1 MVSMHFM
8 RLIFIAL
15 ACLAVTVLLVS
26 LLNSLIDS
34 VAGCYVMGNCSQT
47 PILAT
52 IAYALDAVK
61 HVAYFALFPLGA
73 VFGRRDF
80 RKLFPRSQL
89 YRRVARIGFSL
100 IPLFLL
106 PLTYI
111 FALRLF

>member
-1 MVSMHFM
+1 M
-8 RLIFIAL
+8 RLLFIAL

-34 VAGCYVMGNCSQT
+34 VAGCYESDTCLQT

-52 IAYALDAVK
+52 IAYTLDAVK
-61 HVAYFALFPLGA
+61 HVVYFAIFPLGA

-80 RKLFPRSQL
+80 RKLFPKSRL
-89 YRRVARIGFSL
+89 PRRVARIGFSL